1 MLRAITKENAE
12 KLKIYVVKE
21 FIAVDWSKRRR
32 LLREIALG
40 GDPTGVAE
48 EAPAAPLGK
57 RSHLRKST
65 AALKRSND
73 VKRLKV
79 APKKANPGTE
89 GDRELTR
96 TVEFCRIM
104 ISQGIIISI
113 GSVRLPY
120 SIMKLILK
128 HGGDINVICV
138 RCR

>member
-48 EAPAAPLGK
+48 ETPAAPLGK

-65 AALKRSND
+65 AAFKE
-73 VKRLKV
+73 VKRCKE
-79 APKKANPGTE
+79 A
-89 GDRELTR
+89 
-96 TVEFCRIM
+96 
-104 ISQGIIISI
+104 QG
-113 GSVRLPY
+113 RL
-120 SIMKLILK
+120 
-128 HGGDINVICV
+128 
-138 RCR
+138 